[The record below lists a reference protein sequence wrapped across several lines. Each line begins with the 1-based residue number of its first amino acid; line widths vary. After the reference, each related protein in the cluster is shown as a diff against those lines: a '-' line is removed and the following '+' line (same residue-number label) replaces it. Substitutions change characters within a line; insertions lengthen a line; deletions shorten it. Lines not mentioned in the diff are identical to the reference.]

1 MRNGSARSRPP
12 RSAVRSGHAATSAAF
27 SAPSP
32 RRRAAPSGSR
42 RPSPGLRRRRP
53 ARLLGTAAAA
63 LLVLVALPG
72 CSGDDGGDSGYRL
85 PSEKLRESEKAVKG
99 KAGRS
104 ADMRFT
110 VIGFREGMTE
120 VMGTHAAMGAHG
132 TFTRIRLLAA
142 NEGRDIQVFDTWKQ
156 RLLTSDGKSLSPDVN
171 ATMVKRQPERLSV
184 GAAMRAEFDLWFDVP
199 KGVKVKGVQLF
210 GSPPVG
216 AVTDPAPVRISLP

>member
-1 MRNGSARSRPP
+1 MQRPLPRSLHRPP
-12 RSAVRSGHAATSAAF
+12 AA
-27 SAPSP
+27 
-32 RRRAAPSGSR
+32 RRLPSGPR
-42 RPSPGLRRRRP
+42 RPSPALRRRRP
-53 ARLLGTAAAA
+53 ARLLATAAAA
-63 LLVLVALPG
+63 LLVLAALPG
-72 CSGDDGGDSGYRL
+72 CSGDGGDGDSGYRL
-85 PSEKLRESEKAVKG
+85 PSETLRESEKAVKG

-120 VMGTHAAMGAHG
+120 VMGTHAAMNAHG

-216 AVTDPAPVRISLP
+216 AVSDPAPVRIALP